1 MKKLRAFLLLFV
13 AVLAIAIAI
22 PALAQTRP
30 VPPPDYY
37 PLPVNAWWKYQST
50 TNAGNKS
57 DFTFKVLKTEKQAD
71 GSTWIQTQTE
81 VPAANSQFLLWYS
94 KPKGLVL
101 EHKMVYPQNNMEA
114 VYQPV
119 KPLIKNPLSK
129 GDTWTWKGTGMMDVE
144 IAESSTVSGPE
155 QVVVPAGKFTA
166 MKVVTDVSQG
176 GATVK
181 RTLWF
186 ANYVGM
192 VKGMT
197 ESDSFQSTTEL
208 LDYSFRK
215 KK

>member
-1 MKKLRAFLLLFV
+1 MKQLRAFLLLFV
-13 AVLAIAIAI
+13 AVLAIAVAI
-22 PALAQTRP
+22 PSLAQTRP

-50 TNAGNKS
+50 TSAGNKS

-71 GSTWIQTQTE
+71 GSTWIQTE
-81 VPAANSQFLLWYS
+81 VQSGSQFFNWYS
-94 KPKGLVL
+94 KPKGWVM
-101 EHKMVYPQNNMEA
+101 EHKMVYPQNNMEG

-119 KPLIKNPLSK
+119 KKFIKNPMGK

-144 IAESSTVSGPE
+144 IAESSTVLGPE

-166 MKVVTDVSQG
+166 MKVVADVVQG

-181 RTLWF
+181 RTQWF

-192 VKGMT
+192 VKST
-197 ESDSFQSTTEL
+197 VESSGFQSTTEL
-208 LDYSFRK
+208 IDYSFRK